1 VLDARVDLFLDEVFL
16 LQVFLFST
24 IFFMVEHDLCFTIS
38 FSLDSLFLGPLVF
51 FFCLFPLPSFY
62 KYESVGGC

>member
-1 VLDARVDLFLDEVFL
+1 MLDARVDLFIDEVFFFRSS
-16 LQVFLFST
+16 FLVPF
-24 IFFMVEHDLCFTIS
+24 FFMVEHGLCFTIS

-62 KYESVGGC
+62 EYESVGGC